1 MAAGGTSAEKGGRKC
16 RRGNLFFCQ
25 TIGPEQFG
33 HRKDYIE
40 ALLIIIYD
48 RKAEMS
54 QVRLYMASQDRGYPS
69 HVPEVQEQELEQRE
83 SQKITG

>member
-1 MAAGGTSAEKGGRKC
+1 VAAGGTSAEKGGRKC

-25 TIGPEQFG
+25 TNDPG
-33 HRKDYIE
+33 HLRDGKDYIE

-54 QVRLYMASQDRGYPS
+54 QVRLYMASQD
-69 HVPEVQEQELEQRE
+69 
-83 SQKITG
+83 